1 MFKKLVRNEYFWFS
15 DFSLWSS
22 EKMKLLFWKSFDS
35 DWRQINGMKNNWFSE
50 ISEMIFIF
58 LENENEM
65 VKKDN
70 QNDKKDNQFEK
81 G

>member
-1 MFKKLVRNEYFWFS
+1 MKNSWFS
-15 DFSLWSS
+15 DFT
-22 EKMKLLFWKSFDS
+22 
-35 DWRQINGMKNNWFSE
+35 
-50 ISEMIFIF
+50 EMIFIF

-65 VKKDN
+65 IKKDN